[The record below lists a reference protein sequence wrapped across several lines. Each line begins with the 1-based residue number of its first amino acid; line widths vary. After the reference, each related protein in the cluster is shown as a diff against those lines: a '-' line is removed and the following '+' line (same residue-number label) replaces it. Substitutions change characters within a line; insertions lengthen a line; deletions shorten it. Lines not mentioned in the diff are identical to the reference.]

1 MPRLFF
7 GTSDALFFLSGISWI
22 LLSMYFIT
30 LLLKDPITLAKSCN
44 PNLISE
50 PYTYFS
56 QNPNLLPLPDLS
68 YYLKHNGDEIDCANI
83 RIRVY
88 DNSIKLLS
96 YTLLQQFEEMSEW
109 PDVPITL
116 IGILEPEELLL
127 EFKVFL
133 KQLPAL
139 LKTLLIWQ
147 ASSLLMQ

>member
-30 LLLKDPITLAKSCN
+30 LLLKDPITLATSCN

-50 PYTYFS
+50 PPTS
-56 QNPNLLPLPDLS
+56 NLNLLPLPDLS
-68 YYLKHNGDEIDCANI
+68 YYLKHNGDEIDCIAI

-96 YTLLQQFEEMSEW
+96 YTLFQQFEEMSEW

-116 IGILEPEELLL
+116 IGTLEPEELLIEL
-127 EFKVFL
+127 KVFL

-139 LKTLLIWQ
+139 LKTLLIW
-147 ASSLLMQ
+147 